1 MLKSKA
7 GQHPAFGKLL
17 WFNFFYSYSFYK
29 VIVCWVKRTQQCP
42 LKGRVHLKRRGC
54 RTIPSNQKYCNF

>member
-17 WFNFFYSYSFYK
+17 WFNFFLLLFFLQSNSLLGETYPAMP
-29 VIVCWVKRTQQCP
+29 TQRQSAF
-42 LKGRVHLKRRGC
+42 K
-54 RTIPSNQKYCNF
+54 T